1 MEMLRYFYSIQEV
14 SMGHHNVGFLIFS
27 EKWNEGVFEYILRF
41 DAFKQNKKFQVKGIS
56 FYALR

>member
-1 MEMLRYFYSIQEV
+1 
-14 SMGHHNVGFLIFS
+14 MGHHNVGFLIFS
-27 EKWNEGVFEYILRF
+27 EKWKEGVFEYILRF

>member
-1 MEMLRYFYSIQEV
+1 
-14 SMGHHNVGFLIFS
+14 MGHHNVGFLIFS